1 MKFKD
6 NRGREWNVQFNFR
19 LLCRIEDELGYKIME
34 NPSSLPNSLRAYVE
48 MLWVVCEKQAKEL
61 GVEPDDFGEALSGK
75 AIQDGIECMIEE
87 LAVFFEAPQPVAAL
101 VYREGLKRARESGNV
116 QLTMATQAFA
126 RDSSS

>member
-6 NRGREWNVQFNFR
+6 NRGREWHVQFNFR
-19 LLCRIEDELGYKIME
+19 LLCRIEDELGHKILE

-48 MLWVVCEKQAKEL
+48 MLWIVCEKQAKEL
-61 GVEPDDFGEALSGK
+61 GVEPEEFGEALGGQ

-101 VYREGLKRARESGNV
+101 VYREGLKRARENGNE
-116 QLTMATQAFA
+116 QLSMVTKAFA
-126 RDSSS
+126 RESSS